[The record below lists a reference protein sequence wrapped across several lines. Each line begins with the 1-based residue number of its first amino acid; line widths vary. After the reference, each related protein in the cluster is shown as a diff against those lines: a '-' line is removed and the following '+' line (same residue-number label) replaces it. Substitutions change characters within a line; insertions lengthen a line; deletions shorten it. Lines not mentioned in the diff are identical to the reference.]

1 MRFFWKIFFS
11 TMMIACLFLAIGGY
25 CLIDLGFRSTL
36 EREVEAAYDE
46 TDILAYTLAANFRD
60 TVFAALVDSYGSR
73 DPENVAQ
80 AAGRIV
86 ANMTISTAGDVLTYR
101 LSDGTGKILF
111 NNTGREDMTG
121 LIGRIQPGNRGYEL
135 YRSAGESYIHA
146 ASPIT
151 VYNTVLYVE
160 CFRNI
165 GFLFSSRGRQITT
178 FILLMLA
185 MTAVGSVVIFFIS
198 QWLTRPIHRLSRAAM
213 AMAEGHLE
221 RRVTVSGNDEL
232 SDLSRDFNT
241 MAGQLEE
248 KIEELREAARRQER
262 FIGSFAHELKTPLT
276 AMIGYADM
284 LRSKQLTNEQVVLS
298 ANYIFTEGKR
308 LEAMSMK
315 LMDLIVLKQDKLRT
329 RCVYAYDFF
338 YSLRIAMTPVF
349 LREGIEFSVDAED
362 GVMEIEPD
370 LMKTVCMN
378 LLDNARKAIDGPG
391 GRVRLLGRVH
401 PDCYEI
407 RVEDNGKGMQPE
419 DLQRITEAFYM
430 VDKSRARAQGGAGL
444 GLSICAE
451 IVKLHGGQLHFESRP
466 GMGTAATITL
476 KGGAAVEEA

>member
-1 MRFFWKIFFS
+1 MRFFWKIFFC
-11 TMMIACLFLAIGGY
+11 TMLIACLFLSIGGY

-36 EREVEAAYDE
+36 EREVEAAYE
-46 TDILAYTLAANFRD
+46 EADILAYTLAANFRD
-60 TVFAALVDSYGSR
+60 EGFAVLVDAYGSR
-73 DPENVAQ
+73 NAENVAL
-80 AAGRIV
+80 AAGNM
-86 ANMTISTAGDVLTYR
+86 AESMTISSAGSVLTYR
-101 LSDGTGKILF
+101 LSDGNDQTLF
-111 NNTGREDMTG
+111 NNTGLEVMKG
-121 LIGRIQPGNRGYEL
+121 LIGRLEPGNRGYEMQSSL
-135 YRSAGESYIHA
+135 EGGPYIHV

-160 CFRNI
+160 CFRDI
-165 GFLFSSRGRQITT
+165 GFLFASRSRQLQT
-178 FILLMLA
+178 FVLLMLA
-185 MTAVGSVVIFFIS
+185 MTAVGSVAIFFIS

-213 AMAEGHLE
+213 AMAEGHLD
-221 RRVTVSGNDEL
+221 RRVAVTGNDEL

-241 MAGQLEE
+241 MAARLEE
-248 KIEELREAARRQER
+248 NIEALREATRRQER

-315 LMDLIVLKQDKLRT
+315 LLDLIILRQENIKT
-329 RCVYAYDFF
+329 RCVYAFDFF
-338 YSLRIAMTPVF
+338 DSLRIAMTPVF
-349 LREGIEFSVDAED
+349 LKEGIEFSAEAED
-362 GVMEIEPD
+362 GLVRMEPD

-391 GRVRLLGRVH
+391 GRVSITGRVTE
-401 PDCYEI
+401 DGYEI
-407 RVEDNGKGMQPE
+407 RVQDNGKGMEKE

-451 IVKLHGGQLHFESRP
+451 IVQLHGAVLRFESEP
-466 GMGTAATITL
+466 GRGTAAIITL
-476 KGGAAVEEA
+476 KGEKAQ